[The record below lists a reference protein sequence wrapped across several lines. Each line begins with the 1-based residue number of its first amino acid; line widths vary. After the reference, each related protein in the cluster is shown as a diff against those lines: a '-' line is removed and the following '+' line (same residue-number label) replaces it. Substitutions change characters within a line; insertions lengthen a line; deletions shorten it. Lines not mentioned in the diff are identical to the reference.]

1 MVDSQGWRSA
11 LWPEWTVDSPLGS
24 GSFGHVYKIR
34 RTDIG
39 GTYYAALKVIS
50 VPGEEEAR
58 TMLAGVDREQRAACF
73 QGLAKEI
80 SREFAVMER
89 LKGHTNIVSYEDH
102 KIVPKEDGLGWYVL
116 IRMELL
122 TPMLE
127 HLSQTGCPE
136 SEVIR
141 LGCDICDALILCQRE
156 KIIHRDIKPA
166 NIFISHYGSYKLGDF
181 GIALNAGISW
191 NERSARGTYPYMA
204 PEVFQGKLYD
214 ASIDTYA
221 LGLILYRLL
230 NHGRAPFLPLPP
242 EPLTSGAVEAA
253 HQRRLAGYRLPPPDR
268 ASPNMAAVIRKAC
281 AYDPRDRYR
290 SALEMKQAL
299 EQCALEKT
307 RVDYALGGEGFRRET
322 EPPTLVARRE
332 PVSESRTEEKARM
345 GRIFSAAGDL

>member
-1 MVDSQGWRSA
+1 MEEAQLWRTA

-50 VPGEEEAR
+50 ISGSGGDDTLPVPEDQRQKEANLR
-58 TMLAGVDREQRAACF
+58 SLAQ
-73 QGLAKEI
+73 EI

-102 KIVPKEDGLGWYVL
+102 KIAAREDGKGWYVL

-127 HLSQTGCPE
+127 HLSRVGCPE
-136 SEVIR
+136 AEVIR
-141 LGCDICDALILCQRE
+141 LGCDICDALILCHRE
-156 KIIHRDIKPA
+156 RIIHRDIKPA

-181 GIALNAGISW
+181 GIALNSAPGW

-204 PEVFQGKLYD
+204 PEVFQGKGYD
-214 ASIDTYA
+214 ATIDLYA

-230 NHGRAPFLPLPP
+230 NRGRAPFLPLPP
-242 EPLTSGAVEAA
+242 EPLTTAVLETA
-253 HQRRLAGYRLPPPDR
+253 HQRRLAGHRLPPP
-268 ASPNMAAVIRKAC
+268 ALGSPALAAVVLKAC

-290 SALEMKQAL
+290 SALEMKRDL
-299 EQCALEKT
+299 ERCA
-307 RVDYALGGEGFRRET
+307 RVAEEAEERTAVML
-322 EPPTLVARRE
+322 PRRE
-332 PVSESRTEEKARM
+332 PELPRPQSKTTEKERM
-345 GRIFSAAGDL
+345 GKIFSAAGDL

>member
-1 MVDSQGWRSA
+1 MEETQGWRSA
-11 LWPEWTVDSPLGS
+11 LWPEWAVDSKLGS

-39 GTYYAALKVIS
+39 GTYFAALKVLSIPS
-50 VPGEEEAR
+50 EEDQGASLNPG
-58 TMLAGVDREQRAACF
+58 DREQLTACY
-73 QGLAKEI
+73 QGFAQEI

-102 KIVPKEDGLGWYVL
+102 KIVAREDGVGWYVL

-127 HLSQTGCPE
+127 HLNQTGCPE

-141 LGCDICDALILCQRE
+141 LGSDICDALILCQKE
-156 KIIHRDIKPA
+156 NIIHRDIKPA

-181 GIALNAGISW
+181 GIALNAGLGW

-204 PEVFQGKLYD
+204 PEVFQGRGYD
-214 ASIDTYA
+214 ATIDLYA

-242 EPLTSGAVEAA
+242 EPLTTAVVEDA
-253 HQRRLAGYRLPPPDR
+253 HRRRLAGHRLPPPAKGSR
-268 ASPNMAAVIRKAC
+268 ALAAVVLKAC
-281 AYDPRDRYR
+281 APDPMDRYR
-290 SALEMKQAL
+290 TAAEMKRDL
-299 EQCALEKT
+299 EHCAAGGADY
-307 RVDYALGGEGFRRET
+307 RVGGKFLRRDPE
-322 EPPTLVARRE
+322 EYPAPRPA
-332 PVSESRTEEKARM
+332 PMSESKTEGKARM
-345 GRIFSAAGDL
+345 NKMFSAAGDL

>member
-1 MVDSQGWRSA
+1 MEETQPWRSA
-11 LWPEWTVDSPLGS
+11 LWPEWTVDSHLGS

-50 VPGEEEAR
+50 VPSDDESALFAAEEPRQLTE
-58 TMLAGVDREQRAACF
+58 CY
-73 QGLAKEI
+73 QGFAQEI

-102 KIVPKEDGLGWYVL
+102 KIVAKGDGVGWYVL

-122 TPMLE
+122 KPMLE
-127 HLSQTGCPE
+127 HLNQVGCSE

-156 KIIHRDIKPA
+156 NIIHRDIKPA
-166 NIFISHYGSYKLGDF
+166 NIFISHFGSYKLGDF
-181 GIALNAGISW
+181 GIALNAGLGW

-204 PEVFQGKLYD
+204 PEVFHGKPYD
-214 ASIDTYA
+214 ATIDLYA

-242 EPLTSGAVEAA
+242 EPLNSGAVEEA
-253 HQRRLAGYRLPPPDR
+253 HRRRMAGQMLPPPDK
-268 ASPNMAAVIRKAC
+268 ASPALAAVVLKAC
-281 AYDPRDRYR
+281 APDPRDRYR
-290 SALEMKQAL
+290 SAAEMKRAL
-299 EQCALEKT
+299 EWCNMENPGPDRRA
-307 RVDYALGGEGFRRET
+307 GGRF
-322 EPPTLVARRE
+322 LRRE
-332 PVSESRTEEKARM
+332 PDAPVMALRPDPAPESKTAEKAKM
-345 GRIFSAAGDL
+345 GRIFSAAGDM